1 MQNKPKFA
9 NFASDTKKSSEDEKK
24 EFANSIIF
32 NNLMGEGEKYLRDS
46 LYDKSIKSYTKV
58 KWTLNL
64 RISCFP
70 KINPFK

>member
-1 MQNKPKFA
+1 LSNNFENRLKIQGKIMQNKPKLA

-58 KWTLNL
+58 K
-64 RISCFP
+64 
-70 KINPFK
+70 